1 MIFFRLCLICAIC
14 LILQPCPFAAA
25 APQTGVI
32 EGSLSY
38 PSEFIPPD
46 MTICA
51 ENLATKKIYSTNK
64 HLKAKKY
71 QYKVGYKL
79 EVPPGDY
86 HVYAYLPD
94 PAKYGASYSKDYRAY
109 YSEFVK
115 CAMMENCPSHEPVVV
130 KVKSG
135 ETVSGIDPQDW
146 YKII

>member
-1 MIFFRLCLICAIC
+1 MIFFRLCMVYAIC
-14 LILQPCPFAAA
+14 LILQPCPVAAA

-46 MTICA
+46 ITICA
-51 ENLATKKIYSTNK
+51 ENLATKKLSCTNQ

-86 HVYAYLPD
+86 QVYAYLPD
-94 PAKYGASYSKDYRAY
+94 PARYGASYPKDYRAY

-115 CAMMENCPSHEPVVV
+115 CGMTENCPSHAPILIR
-130 KVKSG
+130 VKSG

-146 YKII
+146 YK